1 MVLPTYLISKKTRI
15 FKIPQRLVASY
26 LINNSQAVKNIVIL
40 LDSLIMGWI
49 NIDTEIKVI
58 RVRLAEWVRLE
69 WN

>member
-1 MVLPTYLISKKTRI
+1 MVLPTYLISKKTRT

-26 LINNSQAVKNIVIL
+26 LINKSQAVKNIVIL